1 MTERDYIQQD
11 HRTQR
16 ARTID
21 KADRLV
27 SDLETLETQLSAVI
41 GRAESIRDA
50 LELTTEPDWPA
61 YSPAVYRQLRDT
73 VHQLRQ
79 KAQDPS
85 VRLDLARVAKILT
98 SASG

>member
-1 MTERDYIQQD
+1 MT
-11 HRTQR
+11 HR

-27 SDLETLETQLSAVI
+27 SDLETIETRLSAAI
-41 GRAESIRDA
+41 TDAESIRDA
-50 LELTTEPDWPA
+50 LELATEPDWPA

-85 VRLDLARVAKILT
+85 VRLDLARVAEILT